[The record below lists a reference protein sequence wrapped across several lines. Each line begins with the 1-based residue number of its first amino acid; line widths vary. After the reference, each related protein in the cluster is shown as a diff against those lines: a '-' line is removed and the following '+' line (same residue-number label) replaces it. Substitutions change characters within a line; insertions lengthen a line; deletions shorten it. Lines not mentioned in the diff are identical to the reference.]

1 MGIINNFFHIL
12 QIIMKIIVC
21 KIDKKYKLSNSINL
35 SFYMPTNSNFNFT
48 NNSVVTLELP
58 FSEHVEELR
67 QRIFLIV
74 GVILLFTFFSFVEV
88 KSPVKFLELPIN
100 NVKFFQLSPGEYFIS
115 TVKISFYTGL
125 LFSSPVAIGQ
135 LILFLLPGLTK
146 KETKIILPLLI
157 SSLVL
162 FGLGLTFSYYTLVPA
177 ALNFFLN
184 YSEEVIE
191 PFWSFDQYFEFILV
205 LFYSTGLAFQIPII
219 QILVGLLNI
228 VSAKQML
235 SAWRYVILLSTV
247 LGAILTPSTDPLTQ
261 LLLSLAIL
269 LLYFSGL
276 GILFLIKN

>member
-1 MGIINNFFHIL
+1 MT
-12 QIIMKIIVC
+12 
-21 KIDKKYKLSNSINL
+21 
-35 SFYMPTNSNFNFT
+35 TNSNFNFI
-48 NNSVVTLELP
+48 NNTIVTLELP
-58 FSEHVEELR
+58 FSEHIEELR
-67 QRIFLIV
+67 QRIFLLFWI
-74 GVILLFTFFSFVEV
+74 ILLLTGVAFIEV
-88 KSPVKFLELPIN
+88 KDLVKILELPIQ

-115 TVKISFYTGL
+115 TIKISFYTGL
-125 LFSSPVAIGQ
+125 LFSSPFMIGQ

-146 KETKIILPLLI
+146 KETTIILPLLL
-157 SSLVL
+157 SSLIL
-162 FGLGLTFSYYTLVPA
+162 FGLVLAFSYYTLIPA

-184 YSEEVIE
+184 YSQEVLE

-205 LFYSTGLAFQIPII
+205 LFYSTGLAFQIPIL

-228 VSAKQML
+228 ISAKQML
-235 SAWRYVILLSTV
+235 GAWRYIILISTI

>member
-1 MGIINNFFHIL
+1 MTN
-12 QIIMKIIVC
+12 
-21 KIDKKYKLSNSINL
+21 
-35 SFYMPTNSNFNFT
+35 NSNFNFIT
-48 NNSVVTLELP
+48 DTTVILELP
-58 FSEHVEELR
+58 FSEHMEELR
-67 QRIFLIV
+67 QRIFLLFW
-74 GVILLFTFFSFVEV
+74 VIMVLTCISFIEV
-88 KSPVKFLELPIN
+88 KYLVKILELPVQ
-100 NVKFFQLSPGEYFIS
+100 NVKFFQISPGEYFIS
-115 TVKISFYTGL
+115 TIKISFYTGL
-125 LFSSPVAIGQ
+125 LFSSPFVVGQ

-146 KETKIILPLLI
+146 KETKIILPLLL

-162 FGLGLTFSYYTLVPA
+162 FGLGLTFSYYTLIPA

-191 PFWSFDQYFEFILV
+191 PLWSFDQYFEFLLV

-228 VSAKQML
+228 VSPSQML
-235 SAWRYVILLSTV
+235 SAWRYIILISTI

-276 GILFLIKN
+276 GILFLLKN

>member
-1 MGIINNFFHIL
+1 MT
-12 QIIMKIIVC
+12 
-21 KIDKKYKLSNSINL
+21 
-35 SFYMPTNSNFNFT
+35 TNSNFNFPKT
-48 NNSVVTLELP
+48 STIQLELP
-58 FSEHVEELR
+58 FSEHIEELR
-67 QRIFLIV
+67 QRTFLV
-74 GVILLFTFFSFVEV
+74 FGVIILLTCGAFIEV
-88 KSPVKFLELPIN
+88 KSLVKILELPVN

-115 TVKISFYTGL
+115 TIKISFYTGL
-125 LFSSPVAIGQ
+125 LFSSPFIIGQ

-146 KETKIILPLLI
+146 KETNIILPLLV

-162 FGLGLTFSYYTLVPA
+162 FGLGLAFSYYTLIPA

-184 YSEEVIE
+184 YSEEVLE

-219 QILVGLLNI
+219 QILIGLLNI
-228 VSAKQML
+228 VSAKEML
-235 SAWRYVILLSTV
+235 GAWRYVILVSTV

-261 LLLSLAIL
+261 LLLSFAIL